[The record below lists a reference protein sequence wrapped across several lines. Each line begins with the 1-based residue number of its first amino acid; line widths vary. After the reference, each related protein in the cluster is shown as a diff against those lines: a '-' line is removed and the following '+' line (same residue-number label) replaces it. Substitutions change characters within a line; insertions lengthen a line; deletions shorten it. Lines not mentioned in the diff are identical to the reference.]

1 MKEELYKTQ
10 FTQEPCRS
18 VFSSKLHARVSIYYN
33 KRKHEGKT
41 FTQKDI
47 YLGLLMKSGTVAQ
60 YSYLVR
66 INSWHHW
73 HLPSLGS
80 VKGPPWL
87 EHLVTTWRHISGWTR
102 SRRHGIHLHKVA
114 LGHWR
119 NHLIHTTLHPLKRKQ
134 CPSWTV
140 QRNYIV

>member
-1 MKEELYKTQ
+1 MHYKTQ
-10 FTQEPCRS
+10 FMQNHASRA
-18 VFSSKLHARVSIYYN
+18 FSNKLHARASIYYH
-33 KRKHEGKT
+33 KRKHEGKKIHYRKT
-41 FTQKDI
+41 YI
-47 YLGLLMKSGTVAQ
+47 LACLMKSGTVAQ

-80 VKGPPWL
+80 VKGPSWL

-102 SRRHGIHLHKVA
+102 SGRYGIHLHKVA
-114 LGHWR
+114 LGHRR